1 MVKAL
6 PSTASVTHVVQQMN
20 SGWRMMMKK
29 QKNDIDEVVSACHA
43 VTMLSCRDADV
54 CYDKN
59 RVQPVVSQEFAACW
73 DDGRIPCFGCG
84 VGCLWTAEGRA

>member
-1 MVKAL
+1 MLKAL
-6 PSTASVTHVVQQMN
+6 PSTASVTYVVLQMDG
-20 SGWRMMMKK
+20 GWRRMMK